1 MNSRDNTTPDSLV
14 SDFWDYRLERDKFWT
29 RLRRFRQDAVKQDPD
44 LENSDKLIA
53 LLEKNYG
60 VRVHV
65 NDIGQILPSYDVV
78 DEASFT
84 MFLLKY
90 DR

>member
-1 MNSRDNTTPDSLV
+1 MNLQGNTTPDSLV
-14 SDFWDYRLERDKFWT
+14 TDFWDYRLERDKFWT
-29 RLRRFRQDAVKQDPD
+29 RLRIFREDAVKQDPD
-44 LENSDKLIA
+44 LENLTKLQV
-53 LLEKNYG
+53 LLEQNYG
-60 VRVHV
+60 VRIHL
-65 NDIGQILPSYDVV
+65 NDARYILPSYDIV